1 MNRINSLL
9 RRTQFALQ
17 EFAPAI
23 AVLMM
28 PGGYLIAIAQPP
40 SPVEAQKHGVHA
52 LFFSTDSSIETLQ
65 KLTPLIESGQLKP
78 HVAKTYPLSAA
89 SQAWQD
95 IATSHIDGK
104 VVFVVAPE

>member
-28 PGGYLIAIAQPP
+28 PGGYLIALAGLIGRHWPLNSA
-40 SPVEAQKHGVHA
+40 
-52 LFFSTDSSIETLQ
+52 
-65 KLTPLIESGQLKP
+65 TPR
-78 HVAKTYPLSAA
+78 
-89 SQAWQD
+89 
-95 IATSHIDGK
+95 
-104 VVFVVAPE
+104 